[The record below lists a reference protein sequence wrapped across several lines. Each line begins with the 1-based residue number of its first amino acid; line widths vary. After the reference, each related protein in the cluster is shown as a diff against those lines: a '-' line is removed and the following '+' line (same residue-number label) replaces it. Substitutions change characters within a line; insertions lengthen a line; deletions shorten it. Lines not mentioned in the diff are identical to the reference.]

1 MDLYPG
7 PGAGYK
13 VIRSPLTSLLLGIS
27 MAEGLRVCAD
37 IRKPGLIKVDPIP
50 LPWGKG
56 RGAILL
62 YFSFIY
68 TPPF

>member
-13 VIRSPLTSLLLGIS
+13 VIRSPLTTLLLGIS

-50 LPWGKG
+50 
-56 RGAILL
+56 
-62 YFSFIY
+62 
-68 TPPF
+68 